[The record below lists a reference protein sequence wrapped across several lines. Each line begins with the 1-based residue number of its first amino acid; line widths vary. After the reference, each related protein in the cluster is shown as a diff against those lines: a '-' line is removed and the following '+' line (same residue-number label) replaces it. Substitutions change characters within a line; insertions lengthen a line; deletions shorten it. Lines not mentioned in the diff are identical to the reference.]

1 MEMRRRLA
9 APKLKRL
16 WCGSPLTNT
25 MNENVSMAEPSCE
38 GRAPYSARIPHA
50 ALLAVLLVTCGSG
63 LAASRAHAAVAI
75 EMVTVGDPGNAP
87 NADGLGAVPYA
98 YRIGTYEITI
108 GQYADFLNAVAASD
122 PYGLYNEMMA
132 TAVTVAGIERSGDS
146 GSHRYRVIGSP
157 LRPITYVSWWDAAR
171 FCNWLHNGQGSGSTE
186 EGAYPLDG
194 AVDGVPPKASANARF
209 TIPTE
214 SEWFKAGYFKGGD
227 ANAGYWAYATQ
238 SDTPPGNDPL
248 GGPNQ
253 ANYRAAGVFC
263 TTQQQ
268 AFHETAS
275 YLTDVGAFSGSI
287 SAYGTFDQQG
297 NVQEWNDLT
306 GVSDP
311 ARGLRGGSWY
321 QGLFFLKYRNA
332 ASTPTYENNS
342 TGFRVVSPVAP

>member
-1 MEMRRRLA
+1 MQHTFEPITHMPPRSTDG
-9 APKLKRL
+9 
-16 WCGSPLTNT
+16 GSSSRTGTTVFL
-25 MNENVSMAEPSCE
+25 
-38 GRAPYSARIPHA
+38 
-50 ALLAVLLVTCGSG
+50 ALLAFTFCGLNCPS
-63 LAASRAHAAVAI
+63 SHAEVAI
-75 EMVTVGDPGNAP
+75 EMVTVGDPGNTP
-87 NADGLGAVPYA
+87 NADGLGAVPYV
-98 YRIGTYEITI
+98 YRIGTYEVTI
-108 GQYADFLNAVAASD
+108 GQYAEFLNAVAAAD

-132 TAVTVAGIERSGDS
+132 VSASVAGIERSGDA
-146 GSHRYRVIGSP
+146 GSHRYRVLGSA

-194 AVDGVPPKASANARF
+194 AMEGVPPKAAAGARF

-227 ANAGYWAYATQ
+227 ANAGYWTYATQ
-238 SDTPPGNDPL
+238 SDTPPGNDPS
-248 GGPNQ
+248 GGPNH

-263 TTQQQ
+263 TTQRP

-275 YLTDVGAFSGSI
+275 YLTDVGAFTESI

-306 GVSDP
+306 GIADP

-332 ASTPTYENNS
+332 ASTPTYENSS
-342 TGFRVVSPVAP
+342 TGFRVVSPAAP